1 MFNGKTNIV
10 TSAADGCGKPSSIR
24 SMDNSHCSNMEQKKE
39 PFMLSNRSSVSHGCS
54 IAAAAI
60 AVGAMAMFAVGNARA
75 NLILNG
81 DFSVAASAYLSG
93 WTPTYPAVYGGLGVQ
108 GPGNSGGAAPGSSD
122 NVFPPASVTSGQQ
135 HFAYL
140 QGGLVSQTS
149 STLSPASLGQS
160 FTTAVGRSY
169 VVSFYAAQRGADTSP
184 YAQLQVQAI
193 DSNNNVLVT
202 ASSNAGGGLSI
213 NANGWTAN
221 TFNFTAD
228 TTSTTLTFADAPN
241 SVPSDTVDFTAV
253 DVTAVPMPNST
264 ALK

>member
-1 MFNGKTNIV
+1 MVVQSRFTI
-10 TSAADGCGKPSSIR
+10 
-24 SMDNSHCSNMEQKKE
+24 
-39 PFMLSNRSSVSHGCS
+39 L
-54 IAAAAI
+54 
-60 AVGAMAMFAVGNARA
+60 FAVAAVAALGAVASRA
-75 NLILNG
+75 SANMIPNG
-81 DFSVAASAYLSG
+81 DFSVAASDYLSG

-108 GPGNSGGAAPGSSD
+108 GPGNVGGAAPGSSD
-122 NVFPPASVTSGQQ
+122 NVFPPASVTSDQQ

-160 FTTAVGRSY
+160 FTTAVGTSY
-169 VVSFYAAQRGADTSP
+169 VVSFYAAQRGSDTSP

-202 ASSNAGGGLSI
+202 VSSNAGGGLSI

-253 DVTAVPMPNST
+253 DVAPVPEPATLGLLAISSGFGLLLLRKRRI
-264 ALK
+264 A